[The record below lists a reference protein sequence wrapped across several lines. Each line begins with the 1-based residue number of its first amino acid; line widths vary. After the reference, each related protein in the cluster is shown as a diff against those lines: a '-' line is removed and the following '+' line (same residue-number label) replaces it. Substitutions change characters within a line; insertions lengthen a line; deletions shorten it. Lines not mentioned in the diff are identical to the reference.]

1 MDAVSAFQLAVHPLG
16 SGSSAFAQANLAW
29 KLALVT
35 KGFAEPSLLDSVERE
50 RLPVVSQMLAAT
62 AQLYT
67 HAVSRLKPKDFV
79 DATDMDDD
87 KKTGWLR
94 WRNDALELYGV
105 NYRYSDLVLDERAG
119 PLLDTEDALAHAFA
133 GYEGART
140 LRAGDRAPGA
150 SGLILEGKG
159 VTLLELLNAHQHTVF
174 IFAPGGQAE
183 YAKEIVQAAQRYPLG
198 ILQTYVVTRESE
210 ASWGGTAV
218 LADRDGTAHASYL
231 VEGEKPVTVVV
242 RPDLFVGAV
251 VDNVQGLQE
260 YFGKVLKV

>member
-1 MDAVSAFQLAVHPLG
+1 
-16 SGSSAFAQANLAW
+16 
-29 KLALVT
+29 
-35 KGFAEPSLLDSVERE
+35 
-50 RLPVVSQMLAAT
+50 MLAAT

-67 HAVSRLKPKDFV
+67 HAISRLKPKDSV
-79 DATDMDDD
+79 DATDVDED

-150 SGLILEGKG
+150 SGLVLDGKEM
-159 VTLLELLNAHQHTVF
+159 TLFELLNAHQHTVF
-174 IFAPGGQAE
+174 IFTAGGQAE
-183 YAKEIVQAAQRYPLG
+183 YAKDIAQAAQQYPPG
-198 ILQTYVVTRESE
+198 VLQTYVVTRESE
-210 ASWGGTAV
+210 ASWGMTAV
-218 LADRDGTAHASYL
+218 LGDRDGTAHASYL
-231 VEGEKPVTVVV
+231 VEGEKPVTIVV

-260 YFGKVLKV
+260 YFGKILKG